1 MENFQKVS
9 SPGYVI
15 SNRVP
20 AFAAESFEK
29 TAVRTNQIASGKIG
43 FLYHAV
49 RALMTLSAIVI
60 ASCVA
65 NSAIHNGAQP
75 PMGSIMLKCAG
86 VLLALFTACVTFG
99 GTASVITSLGM
110 GRAVADI
117 SACLPSAYVLYFAFS
132 HP

>member
-1 MENFQKVS
+1 MENLQKVS
-9 SPGYVI
+9 SPDYAM

-20 AFAAESFEK
+20 VFAAKSLEK
-29 TAVRTNQIASGKIG
+29 TAVRINQIASGKMG
-43 FLYHAV
+43 FLCHAV
-49 RALMTLSAIVI
+49 SALITFGAIVI

-65 NSAIHNGAQP
+65 NAAIHNGAQP

-86 VLLALFTACVTFG
+86 ILLALFTACVTFG
-99 GTASVITSLGM
+99 GTVGVITSLGM
-110 GRAVADI
+110 GRAVANI